1 MSAMIGETMPCK
13 RYVYERYRR
22 MDYRTIPPTE
32 INKPVRYRD
41 EHGLDCGG
49 AARRWNYRGPM
60 AKRGLTD
67 MLRETRFP

>member
-1 MSAMIGETMPCK
+1 MPCK

-41 EHGLDCGG
+41 EHGLDCVGSCTPVELPWPDG
-49 AARRWNYRGPM
+49 EAWPDGHVKGNAIS
-60 AKRGLTD
+60 LT
-67 MLRETRFP
+67 